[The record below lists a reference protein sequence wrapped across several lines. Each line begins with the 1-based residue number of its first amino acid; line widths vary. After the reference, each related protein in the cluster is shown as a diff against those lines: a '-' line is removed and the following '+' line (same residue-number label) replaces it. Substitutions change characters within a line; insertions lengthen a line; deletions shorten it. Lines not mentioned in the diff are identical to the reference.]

1 MNHDGATGSADLAD
15 RPDAVMIV
23 LEFVGVRGG
32 RTSDKDRAPEPVLMV
47 LAVKLVSPLLSFE
60 DPKLLLRFLQR
71 TRKVCDA

>member
-1 MNHDGATGSADLAD
+1 MTMPLVADLAD
-15 RPDAVMIV
+15 RPDAVMVV

-47 LAVKLVSPLLSFE
+47 LAVNLVSPLLSF

>member
-1 MNHDGATGSADLAD
+1 MNHDGAAGSADLAD
-15 RPDAVMIV
+15 RLDAVMVV
-23 LEFVGVRGG
+23 LGVRGG

-47 LAVKLVSPLLSFE
+47 LAVNLVSPLLSFE